1 MSASNTIIRK
11 TAKEKGVCLWEI
23 ANALGICE
31 ASMTRKMRND
41 LPEAETKKL
50 LDIIE
55 KLSAQKENA
64 SC

>member
-1 MSASNTIIRK
+1 MSTCNAVIRK
-11 TAKEKGVCLWEI
+11 TAKEKGVYLWEI

-31 ASMTRKMRND
+31 ASMTRKMRVN
-41 LPEAETKKL
+41 LPETETKKL

-55 KLSAQKENA
+55 KLSAEKENA